1 MDCHRRC
8 PRAAA
13 AVCLR
18 AIRAQREAEC
28 RRARLSPSRVLALA
42 CPACR
47 FTARGCLR
55 VQLSRPPFVTLPFLL
70 LWSGHVARF

>member
-8 PRAAA
+8 PRATAA
-13 AVCLR
+13 ACLR
-18 AIRAQREAEC
+18 AIRAQYETLC
-28 RRARLSPSRVLALA
+28 RTARLWPSRVLALA
-42 CPACR
+42 CPPCR

-55 VQLSRPPFVTLPFLL
+55 VQLSRPPFVTLPFFL